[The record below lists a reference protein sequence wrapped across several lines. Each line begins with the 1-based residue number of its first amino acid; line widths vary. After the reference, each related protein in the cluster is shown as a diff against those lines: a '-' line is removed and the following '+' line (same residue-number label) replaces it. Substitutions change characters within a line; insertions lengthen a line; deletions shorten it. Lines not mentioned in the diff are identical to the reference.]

1 MHNSEKGIMTDRG
14 VVEVSRRLAA
24 TPETVFPYFTDAPRY
39 VAWMGRDATLEPA
52 PGGVYRVQMGDGFA
66 ASGTFLAV
74 DPPHRLV
81 FTWGWAQGAG
91 QRVLSG
97 PQQDDAL
104 PPGSTRVVV
113 TLDEDDDGACL
124 TLRHHDLPTDELRAG
139 HRVAWETYLDRLGIR
154 VAGGDPGPDP
164 HA

>member
-1 MHNSEKGIMTDRG
+1 MTERDI
-14 VVEVSRRLAA
+14 VEVSKRLAA
-24 TPETVFPYFTDAPRY
+24 TPEAVFPYFTDPDRY
-39 VAWMGRDATLEPA
+39 VAWMGRDAQLEPA
-52 PGGVYRVQMGDGFA
+52 PGGVYHVQIGDGFA
-66 ASGTFLAV
+66 ASGTFLEV
-74 DPPHRLV
+74 DPPHCLV

-113 TLDEDDDGACL
+113 TFDEDDGGTRL
-124 TLRHHDLPTDELRAG
+124 TLRHHDLPTDELRAA

-154 VAGGDPGPDP
+154 VADGDPGPDP